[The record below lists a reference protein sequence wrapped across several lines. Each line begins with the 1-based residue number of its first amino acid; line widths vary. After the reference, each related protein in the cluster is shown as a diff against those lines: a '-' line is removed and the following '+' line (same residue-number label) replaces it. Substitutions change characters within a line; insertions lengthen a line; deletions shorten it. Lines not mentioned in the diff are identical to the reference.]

1 MLGIILFILKLLG
14 ILLLVILGLI
24 LLILILVL
32 FAPIKYSGAGSRY
45 GENLRIWAMV
55 TYLNPVVC
63 VTVQYP
69 DAHIVKVKICGFTVF
84 STGEDDE
91 SKEEN
96 ISEEKV
102 HAEAETK
109 EKEKHSFESNSIAEQ
124 KCQHKGSQEGS
135 EAKEEG
141 SSQSSG
147 AITAGEPVVSADICQ
162 GGAETENT
170 VSDTKDSKTESGE
183 LFRDIGEEKSFSD
196 NPETGTSED
205 STKGNVLDTVGYY
218 ASLFQENKGLI
229 LNVLKTVL
237 NALKTILPRKCRIK
251 AVFGTGE
258 ADKTG
263 FIYAAYCALEDYLP
277 GEIIFEPVWTEKFA
291 EGEFALKGKIRLI
304 HFLVAAIKII
314 ANKNV
319 RLLIKKIRRV

>member
-24 LLILILVL
+24 LLILALVL
-32 FAPIKYSGAGSRY
+32 FAPIKYSGAGSKH
-45 GENLRIWAMV
+45 GEDLRILALI
-55 TYLNPVVC
+55 TYLNPVVR
-63 VTVQYP
+63 VTAQYP

-91 SKEEN
+91 SRVESAGEER
-96 ISEEKV
+96 V
-102 HAEAETK
+102 HAKAETK
-109 EKEKHSFESNSIAEQ
+109 EKEKYSFEDNSIAEQ
-124 KCQHKGSQEGS
+124 KCQHQGSKESS
-135 EAKEEG
+135 EAEKEGNTQSG
-141 SSQSSG
+141 SV
-147 AITAGEPVVSADICQ
+147 ITAGEPIISTDDCLER
-162 GGAETENT
+162 AEMDEKVCDSGT
-170 VSDTKDSKTESGE
+170 SKTESAE
-183 LFRDIGEEKSFSD
+183 QLQDNSEEKPSSD
-196 NPETGTSED
+196 SSETGKNED
-205 STKGNVLDTVGYY
+205 GTKDNVLDTVGYY
-218 ASLFQENKGLI
+218 ASLLQENKGLV
-229 LNVLKTVL
+229 LNVLKTIL
-237 NALKTILPRKCRIK
+237 KALKTVLPRKCRIN

-291 EGEFALKGKIRLI
+291 EGEFVLKGKVRLI